1 MSRESYL
8 KEQHSLELAHELIVA
23 AACVIDAVKTAR
35 AKHSPQQFTDFI
47 GYDIIDRLAR
57 YDDCGKAWE
66 QDIAEGLADTTDTLP
81 FDNKNQTKGET
92 NNG

>member
-1 MSRESYL
+1 MSRDSYL
-8 KEQHSLELAHELIVA
+8 KEQRSLEIAHELIVA

-35 AKHSPQQFTDFI
+35 AKHTPQQFADFM

-57 YDDCGKAWE
+57 YDECGKAWD
-66 QDIAEGLADTTDTLP
+66 QDIADRLAELPDTPP
-81 FDNKNQTKGET
+81 FDNTTKGET

>member
-8 KEQHSLELAHELIVA
+8 KEQRSRELAHELIVA

-35 AKHSPQQFTDFI
+35 AKHTPQQFTDFM

-57 YDDCGKAWE
+57 YDECGKAWE
-66 QDIAEGLADTTDTLP
+66 KDIAERLATLP
-81 FDNKNQTKGET
+81 DTPPFDHNSTKGET

>member
-8 KEQHSLELAHELIVA
+8 KEQRSLEIAHELIVA

-35 AKHSPQQFTDFI
+35 AKHTPQQFTDFM
-47 GYDIIDRLAR
+47 GYDILDHIAR
-57 YDDCGKAWE
+57 YDECGKAWE
-66 QDIAEGLADTTDTLP
+66 QDIADRLAELPETIP
-81 FDNKNQTKGET
+81 FDNTTKGET

>member
-8 KEQHSLELAHELIVA
+8 KEQRSLELAHELIVA

-35 AKHSPQQFTDFI
+35 AKHTPQQFTDFM

-66 QDIAEGLADTTDTLP
+66 QDIEEGLAELQDTLP
-81 FDNKNQTKGET
+81 FDNNHLTGET

>member
-8 KEQHSLELAHELIVA
+8 KEQRSREHAHELIVA

-35 AKHSPQQFTDFI
+35 AKHTPQQFTDFM

-57 YDDCGKAWE
+57 YDACGNAWE
-66 QDIAEGLADTTDTLP
+66 QDIAESIAELPDTMP
-81 FDNKNQTKGET
+81 FDNNLTKGEA

>member
-8 KEQHSLELAHELIVA
+8 KEQRSLEIAHDLIVA
-23 AACVIDAVKTAR
+23 AACVIDSVKTAR
-35 AKHSPQQFTDFI
+35 AKHTPQQFTDFM
-47 GYDIIDRLAR
+47 GYDIIDRIAR

-66 QDIAEGLADTTDTLP
+66 KDIAESLATLP
-81 FDNKNQTKGET
+81 DTPVFDNNTKGET

>member
-8 KEQHSLELAHELIVA
+8 NEQRSRELAHELIVA

-35 AKHSPQQFTDFI
+35 AKHTPQQFADFM

-57 YDDCGKAWE
+57 YDDRVKAWG
-66 QDIAEGLADTTDTLP
+66 QDIAERSAELPDTPP
-81 FDNKNQTKGET
+81 FDNNTTKGET

>member
-8 KEQHSLELAHELIVA
+8 KEQRSLELAHELIVA

-35 AKHSPQQFTDFI
+35 AKHTPQQFTDFM

-66 QDIAEGLADTTDTLP
+66 QDIAESIAELPDTMP
-81 FDNKNQTKGET
+81 FDNNQTKGEA

>member
-1 MSRESYL
+1 M
-8 KEQHSLELAHELIVA
+8 KEQRSLELAHELIVA

-35 AKHSPQQFTDFI
+35 AKHTPQQFTDFM

-66 QDIAEGLADTTDTLP
+66 QDITESIAELPDTMP
-81 FDNKNQTKGET
+81 FDNNQTKGEA

>member
-8 KEQHSLELAHELIVA
+8 KEQRSLELAHELIVA

-35 AKHSPQQFTDFI
+35 AKLSPQQFTDFM

-57 YDDCGKAWE
+57 YDACGNAWE
-66 QDIAEGLADTTDTLP
+66 QDIAESIAELPDTLP
-81 FDNKNQTKGET
+81 FDNNQTKGET

>member
-23 AACVIDAVKTAR
+23 AACVIDAVKAAL
-35 AKHSPQQFTDFI
+35 AKHSPQQFTDFM
-47 GYDIIDRLAR
+47 GYDIIDRIAR
-57 YDDCGKAWE
+57 YDACGKAWE
-66 QDIAEGLADTTDTLP
+66 QDIKEGLADCSDTMP
-81 FDNKNQTKGET
+81 FDNNQTKGET

>member
-8 KEQHSLELAHELIVA
+8 KEQRSREIEHELIVA

-35 AKHSPQQFTDFI
+35 AMHTPQQFIDFL
-47 GYDIIDRLAR
+47 GYDILDRLAR
-57 YDDCGKAWE
+57 YDECGKAWE
-66 QDIAEGLADTTDTLP
+66 QDIAECLASLPDTPL
-81 FDNKNQTKGET
+81 FDNNTTKGET

>member
-1 MSRESYL
+1 MT
-8 KEQHSLELAHELIVA
+8 EQHSREIAHESIVA

-35 AKHSPQQFTDFI
+35 AKHTPQQFTDFM

-57 YDDCGKAWE
+57 YDECGKAWE
-66 QDIAEGLADTTDTLP
+66 QDIAERLAELPDTMP
-81 FDNKNQTKGET
+81 FDNNQNKGET

>member
-8 KEQHSLELAHELIVA
+8 KEQRSREIAHELIVA

-35 AKHSPQQFTDFI
+35 ATHTPQQFTDFM
-47 GYDIIDRLAR
+47 GYDILDRIAR

-66 QDIAEGLADTTDTLP
+66 QDIAARLASLPDTIP
-81 FDNKNQTKGET
+81 FDNTTKGEI

>member
-1 MSRESYL
+1 MSRESFL
-8 KEQHSLELAHELIVA
+8 KEQRSRELAHELIVA

-35 AKHSPQQFTDFI
+35 AKHTPQQFTDFM

-57 YDDCGKAWE
+57 YDACGNAWE
-66 QDIAEGLADTTDTLP
+66 QDIAESIAELPDTLP
-81 FDNKNQTKGET
+81 FDNNKTKGET

>member
-8 KEQHSLELAHELIVA
+8 KEQRSREIEHELIVA

-35 AKHSPQQFTDFI
+35 AMHTPQQFTDFM
-47 GYDIIDRLAR
+47 GYDILDRLAR
-57 YDDCGKAWE
+57 YDACCKAWE
-66 QDIAEGLADTTDTLP
+66 QDIGDGLAALPDTMP
-81 FDNKNQTKGET
+81 FDNNTTKGES

>member
-8 KEQHSLELAHELIVA
+8 KEQRALVLAHELIVA

-35 AKHSPQQFTDFI
+35 AKHTPQQFTDFM

-57 YDDCGKAWE
+57 YDACGNAWE
-66 QDIAEGLADTTDTLP
+66 QDIAESLANLPATLP
-81 FDNKNQTKGET
+81 FDNNQTKGET

>member
-8 KEQHSLELAHELIVA
+8 KETRSRELAHELIVD

-35 AKHSPQQFTDFI
+35 AKHTPQQFTDFM
-47 GYDIIDRLAR
+47 GYDILDRLAR
-57 YDDCGKAWE
+57 YDACVKAWE
-66 QDIAEGLADTTDTLP
+66 RDILDRIAELPDTMP
-81 FDNKNQTKGET
+81 FETTTKGDT

>member
-8 KEQHSLELAHELIVA
+8 KEQRSLELAHELIVA

-35 AKHSPQQFTDFI
+35 AKHTPQQFTDFM

-57 YDDCGKAWE
+57 YDACGNAWE
-66 QDIAEGLADTTDTLP
+66 NDIAESLATLPDTMP
-81 FDNKNQTKGET
+81 FDNNNTKGET

>member
-8 KEQHSLELAHELIVA
+8 KEQRSLEIAHDLIVA

-35 AKHSPQQFTDFI
+35 AKHTPQQFTEFL

-57 YDDCGKAWE
+57 YDACGKAWE
-66 QDIAEGLADTTDTLP
+66 KDIAEGLATLP
-81 FDNKNQTKGET
+81 DTPVFDNNTKGET

>member
-8 KEQHSLELAHELIVA
+8 KGQRSLEIAHELIVA

-35 AKHSPQQFTDFI
+35 AKHTPQQFTDFM
-47 GYDIIDRLAR
+47 GYDILDRIAR
-57 YDDCGKAWE
+57 YDECGKAWE
-66 QDIAEGLADTTDTLP
+66 QDIADRLAALPDTIP
-81 FDNKNQTKGET
+81 FDNTTKGET

>member
-8 KEQHSLELAHELIVA
+8 KEQRSRELAHELIVA

-35 AKHSPQQFTDFI
+35 AKHTPQQFTDFM

-57 YDDCGKAWE
+57 YDACGKAWE
-66 QDIAEGLADTTDTLP
+66 QDIAESIAELPDTMP
-81 FDNKNQTKGET
+81 FDNNQTKGET

>member
-8 KEQHSLELAHELIVA
+8 KEQRSRELAHELIVA

-35 AKHSPQQFTDFI
+35 AKHTPQQFTDFM

-57 YDDCGKAWE
+57 YDDCGKVWE
-66 QDIAEGLADTTDTLP
+66 QDIAERLAELPDTMT
-81 FDNKNQTKGET
+81 FDNNQTKGET

>member
-8 KEQHSLELAHELIVA
+8 QEKRSQELAHELIVA

-35 AKHSPQQFTDFI
+35 AKHSPQQFTDFM
-47 GYDIIDRLAR
+47 GHDIIDRIER
-57 YDDCGKAWE
+57 YDECGKAWE
-66 QDIAEGLADTTDTLP
+66 KDIGKRLAALPDTLP
-81 FDNKNQTKGET
+81 FDNNTKTKGET

>member
-8 KEQHSLELAHELIVA
+8 KERRSLELAHEFIVA

-35 AKHSPQQFTDFI
+35 AKHTPQQFADFM

-57 YDDCGKAWE
+57 YDACGKAWE
-66 QDIAEGLADTTDTLP
+66 QNIAESIAELPDTMH
-81 FDNKNQTKGET
+81 FDNNSTKGET

>member
-8 KEQHSLELAHELIVA
+8 KEQRSRELAHELIVA

-35 AKHSPQQFTDFI
+35 AKRTPQQFTDFM

-57 YDDCGKAWE
+57 YDDCDKAWE
-66 QDIAEGLADTTDTLP
+66 KDIAERLAALPDTP
-81 FDNKNQTKGET
+81 AFDNNQTKGET

>member
-8 KEQHSLELAHELIVA
+8 KEQRSRELAHELIVA
-23 AACVIDAVKTAR
+23 AACVIDAVKTAK
-35 AKHSPQQFTDFI
+35 AKHTPQQFTDFM

-57 YDDCGKAWE
+57 YDACGNAWE
-66 QDIAEGLADTTDTLP
+66 QDIAERLAALPDTP
-81 FDNKNQTKGET
+81 AFDINETKGET

>member
-8 KEQHSLELAHELIVA
+8 KEQRSLELAHELIVA

-35 AKHSPQQFTDFI
+35 AKHTPQQFTEFM

-57 YDDCGKAWE
+57 YDDCGKALE
-66 QDIAEGLADTTDTLP
+66 QDIAESIAELPDTMP
-81 FDNKNQTKGET
+81 FDNNQSKGET

>member
-8 KEQHSLELAHELIVA
+8 KEQRSLELAHELIVA

-35 AKHSPQQFTDFI
+35 AKHTPQQFTEFM

-57 YDDCGKAWE
+57 YDACGNAWE
-66 QDIAEGLADTTDTLP
+66 QDIAESIAELPDTLP
-81 FDNKNQTKGET
+81 FDNNQKGET

>member
-8 KEQHSLELAHELIVA
+8 KEQHSRELAHELIVA
-23 AACVIDAVKTAR
+23 AACVIDSVKTAR
-35 AKHSPQQFTDFI
+35 AKHTPQQFTDFM
-47 GYDIIDRLAR
+47 GYDIIDRIAR

-66 QDIAEGLADTTDTLP
+66 QDIAERLADTTDTP
-81 FDNKNQTKGET
+81 AFDNTTKGET

>member
-8 KEQHSLELAHELIVA
+8 NEQHSRERAHELIVA

-35 AKHSPQQFTDFI
+35 AKHTPQQFTDFM

-57 YDDCGKAWE
+57 YDDCGNAWE
-66 QDIAEGLADTTDTLP
+66 QDIAEGLAALPETMP
-81 FDNKNQTKGET
+81 FDNKITKGET

>member
-1 MSRESYL
+1 MSEQRSREI
-8 KEQHSLELAHELIVA
+8 AHELIVA

-35 AKHSPQQFTDFI
+35 AKHTPQQFTDFM

-57 YDDCGKAWE
+57 YDECGKAWE
-66 QDIAEGLADTTDTLP
+66 QDIADRLAELPDTPP
-81 FDNKNQTKGET
+81 FDNNTTKGET

>member
-8 KEQHSLELAHELIVA
+8 KKQRSLELAHELIVA
-23 AACVIDAVKTAR
+23 AACVIDAVETAR
-35 AKHSPQQFTDFI
+35 AKHTPQQFTDFM

-66 QDIAEGLADTTDTLP
+66 QDIAENIAELPDTLP
-81 FDNKNQTKGET
+81 FDKI
-92 NNG
+92 

>member
-8 KEQHSLELAHELIVA
+8 KEQRSRELAHELIVA

-35 AKHSPQQFTDFI
+35 AKHTPQQFADFM

-57 YDDCGKAWE
+57 YDACGKAWE
-66 QDIAEGLADTTDTLP
+66 QDIAERLAELPDTLP
-81 FDNKNQTKGET
+81 FDNNQNNGET